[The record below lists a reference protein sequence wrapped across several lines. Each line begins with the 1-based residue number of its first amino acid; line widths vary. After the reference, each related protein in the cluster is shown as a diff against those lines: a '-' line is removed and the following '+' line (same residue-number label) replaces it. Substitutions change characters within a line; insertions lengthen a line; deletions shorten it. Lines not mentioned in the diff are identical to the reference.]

1 MISGGG
7 VARSWALE
15 ARAAPGAVA
24 PKEPRP
30 RSAEHSA
37 VQLSPSSPLLP
48 PFLSLPLP
56 SSPLLS
62 PPLPSS
68 PFLSPPLSSPLYA
81 TLSSYM
87 FLSPLPFS
95 SLQDWNNPSSL
106 HGSPLK
112 AWFLHGQLRKRP
124 VDHFWKRGFF
134 ETLWSVGPREKAGRL
149 GACNAKQHI

>member
-1 MISGGG
+1 MLAVGLWRPAQRQ
-7 VARSWALE
+7 ARWPRRSRGPGLRST
-15 ARAAPGAVA
+15 ARCNSHP
-24 PKEPRP
+24 PLP
-30 RSAEHSA
+30 SF
-37 VQLSPSSPLLP
+37 LPSS